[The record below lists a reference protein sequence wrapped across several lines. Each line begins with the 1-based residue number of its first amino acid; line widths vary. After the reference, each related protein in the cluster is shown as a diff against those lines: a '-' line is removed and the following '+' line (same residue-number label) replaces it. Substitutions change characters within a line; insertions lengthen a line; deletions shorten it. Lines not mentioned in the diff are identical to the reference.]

1 MKKISLAIALFFV
14 SLIVLESCSPKTAT
28 GTAAVKR
35 GDITGSWVL
44 NNISFEGVPD
54 VAIKGLFGET
64 SYRCFI
70 GSTWTLTNSGKGSY
84 SLPTSANC
92 NAKTQEIFWS
102 ASSSDETFQFKKLYE
117 GDKAKNVTEGY
128 RLVLSGGDDTVLKLK
143 SPIEY
148 GGRTAY
154 VVLNYVKAVN

>member
-14 SLIVLESCSPKTAT
+14 SLIVLESCSPKTSS
-28 GTAAVKR
+28 GTTAVKR
-35 GDITGSWVL
+35 GDVTGNWVL
-44 NNISFEGVPD
+44 NNITFDGVPD
-54 VAIKGLFGET
+54 VAVKGLFGES

-70 GSTWTLTNSGKGSY
+70 GSTWNFTNSGKGTY
-84 SLPTSANC
+84 SLPSSANC
-92 NAKTQEIFWS
+92 GAKTQEIFWS
-102 ASSSDETFQFKKLYE
+102 ASAGDETFQFKKLND

-128 RLVLSGGDDTVLKLK
+128 RLILSGADNNMLMLK

-148 GGRTAY
+148 SGRTAY